1 MCERIKYYQDE
12 ISRIF
17 AILEKEDPKG
27 EHYGKLLAKIKA
39 YEDLIASLEKQKVDE
54 TYRAKEFDFK
64 TEKANFEQQQAKARF
79 EKEREDADEQRRM
92 NEKRLENDLKRDAIK
107 AGDDILTTLLR
118 GAVAL
123 GGSYIAGQVTMA
135 IAKGIFSE
143 ETSGNL
149 VNSKLMG
156 IISKP
161 NLFNL
166 KF

>member
-12 ISRIF
+12 IDRIF

-27 EHYGKLLAKIKA
+27 ENYGRLLGKIKA
-39 YEDLIASLEKQKVDE
+39 YEELIGNLEKQRLDE
-54 TYRAKEFDFK
+54 TIKLKDFDYKTAK
-64 TEKANFEQQQAKARF
+64 TNFEQEMASARL

-107 AGDDILTTLLR
+107 AGDDILTTLFR

-156 IISKP
+156 FISKP